1 MGGPQARA
9 DLSAALGAE
18 ARTLGAALI
27 LLAVPGDGRWWILA
41 ASAPLL
47 SAHPDPVELWDA
59 SAGGADAGRA
69 PAVVCEVLGRRPAQR
84 WVSDAAP
91 SPELRLAV
99 YWTAAARVPVQ
110 ELVAVRRRLV
120 AAASTPVPPAWQ
132 DAQPDL
138 LAQIVEDLPLGL
150 VFFDCAGVSVAANR
164 SARRLLG
171 LRAVD
176 MSPRTVARRLE
187 EIGVRKPLGAAS
199 PPGPAEAPLQVN
211 GRQYAVSAQPAHGAW
226 GRGIV
231 WRIEDVTQA
240 RLAEAK
246 LDEAK
251 RALLLAEVSGGI
263 GHEFNNLLSRV
274 MGLAE
279 DIQDE
284 SGPGAVHSLAETVIE
299 TAERGAQVVRRLMTY
314 AGSVPPDVQLV
325 DLKML
330 ATFWRTEQPA
340 DDLVF
345 DTADCTAEVLV
356 DPALLKACLEE
367 LLKNA
372 RQAGASE
379 IRIDCRPE
387 AAGQMTALVV
397 ADDGA
402 GMDATT
408 LARATEPFFTTRA
421 VGEGVGLGLSMVK
434 GALDQWGGRLR
445 LVSELGKGTTVT
457 LLLPT
462 PGAASAADL

>member
-1 MGGPQARA
+1 MGGPQASA
-9 DLSAALGAE
+9 NLSAALEAE

-27 LLAVPGDGRWWILA
+27 LLAVPGDGRWWVLA
-41 ASAPLL
+41 ASEPLL
-47 SAHPDPVELWDA
+47 SAHPDPVELWGA
-59 SAGGADAGRA
+59 SAESADAGRA
-69 PAVVCEVLGRRPAQR
+69 PAVVCEVLGQRPAQR
-84 WVSDAAP
+84 WVSEAAP

-99 YWTAAARVPVQ
+99 YWTAAARIPLPD
-110 ELVAVRRRLV
+110 LVAARSRLV
-120 AAASTPVPPAWQ
+120 AAASTPFPPAWQ
-132 DAQPDL
+132 GAQPDL
-138 LAQIVEDLPLGL
+138 LAQVVEDLPVGL
-150 VFFDCAGVSVAANR
+150 VFFDFTGASVAANR

-171 LRAVD
+171 LRPVD

-187 EIGVRKPLGAAS
+187 EIGVRDPLEDAP
-199 PPGPAEAPLQVN
+199 PPGHGHAPLQVN
-211 GRQYAVSAQPAHGAW
+211 GRQYAVSAQAAHGAW
-226 GRGIV
+226 GRGVV

-246 LDEAK
+246 LEEAK
-251 RALLLAEVSGGI
+251 RALMLAEVSGGI

-284 SGPGAVHSLAETVIE
+284 SGPGAIHGLAETLIE

-325 DLKML
+325 DLKRL
-330 ATFWRTEQPA
+330 ATSWRAEQPA
-340 DDLVF
+340 DDVLLESV
-345 DTADCTAEVLV
+345 DCAAEVLV
-356 DPALLKACLEE
+356 DPALLKACLGE

-372 RQAGASE
+372 RQSGATK

-387 AAGQMTALVV
+387 ADGRMTALVV

-408 LARATEPFFTTRA
+408 VARATEPFFTTRA
-421 VGEGVGLGLSMVK
+421 VGDGVGLGLSMVK
-434 GALDQWGGRLR
+434 GALDQWGGRLK